1 MLLNELESRFNLLL
15 TPGEFKDFC
24 PNGLI
29 VKGSSGDP
37 QVTSVVTG
45 VSLRADL
52 ISRAIANGSNVIV
65 VHHPNGFWFS
75 DKEKRVLDTQ
85 YGEYMR
91 MLLQNRISLFGFHLP
106 LDAHPTLGNNATVYK
121 LLGLKGTLIARSDR
135 PNHPDRLMEGNTSFA
150 DRFMDGNIGFGGVG
164 VITDELLRKVF
175 PHGYQSFGF
184 ESGKEYKVAICTGSG
199 TSELE
204 KARARGYN
212 MFITGEIRESTPI
225 YSAETG
231 MAVIAAGHHRSEI
244 FGVENIATWLNDNG
258 VDARFIDLDNPI

>member
-1 MLLNELESRFNLLL
+1 MLLSELETRFNLLL

-37 QVTSVVTG
+37 TVTSVVTG

-52 ISRAIANGSNVIV
+52 ISRAIANGSNVIF

-121 LLGLKGTLIARSDR
+121 KLGLKGTVMQFSDR
-135 PNHPDRLMEGNTSFA
+135 PNFDDKPNLP
-150 DRFMDGNIGFGGVG
+150 DRFMEANIGFGGVG

-204 KARARGYN
+204 EARERGYN

-244 FGVENIATWLNDNG
+244 FGVQNIVDWLFIENG
-258 VDARFIDLDNPI
+258 VDAMFIDLDNPI

>member
-1 MLLNELESRFNLLL
+1 MLLSELETRFNLLL

-52 ISRAIANGSNVIV
+52 INRAVANGSNVIF

-121 LLGLKGTLIARSDR
+121 KLGLKGTVMRGSDGPNLDDR
-135 PNHPDRLMEGNTSFA
+135 PYLP
-150 DRFMDGNIGFGGVG
+150 DRFMEANIGFGGVG

-175 PHGYQSFGF
+175 PRGYQSFGF
-184 ESGKEYKVAICTGSG
+184 ESGKEYYVAICTGSG

-204 KARARGYN
+204 EARERGYN

-244 FGVENIATWLNDNG
+244 FGVENIATWLNENG
-258 VDARFIDLDNPI
+258 VAAMFIDLDNPI

>member
-1 MLLNELESRFNLLL
+1 MLLSELESRFNLLL

-52 ISRAIANGSNVIV
+52 ISRAIAMGSNVIF

-121 LLGLKGTLIARSDR
+121 MLGLKGTVMECSDG
-135 PNHPDRLMEGNTSFA
+135 PYLP
-150 DRFMDGNIGFGGVG
+150 DRFMEANIGFGGVG
-164 VITDELLRKVF
+164 VITDELLHKVF

-184 ESGKEYKVAICTGSG
+184 ESGKEYAVAICTGSG

-204 KARARGYN
+204 EARVRGYN

-244 FGVENIATWLNDNG
+244 FGVENIANWLIENG

>member
-1 MLLNELESRFNLLL
+1 MKAASTSCSPL
-15 TPGEFKDFC
+15 
-24 PNGLI
+24 LI

-52 ISRAIANGSNVIV
+52 INWAVAKGSNVIF

-106 LDAHPTLGNNATVYK
+106 LDAHPTLGNNATVYNK
-121 LLGLKGTLIARSDR
+121 LGLKGTVMQCAHGPYFSDK
-135 PNHPDRLMEGNTSFA
+135 PNLP
-150 DRFMDGNIGFGGVG
+150 DRFMEANIGFGGVG

-204 KARARGYN
+204 EARERGYN

-225 YSAETG
+225 YSTETG

-244 FGVENIATWLNDNG
+244 FGVENIANWLIENG

>member
-1 MLLNELESRFNLLL
+1 MLLSELESRLNLLL

-52 ISRAIANGSNVIV
+52 INWAVAKGSNVIF

-75 DKEKRVLDTQ
+75 DKEKRVLDNQ

-106 LDAHPTLGNNATVYK
+106 LDAHPTLGNNATVYQK
-121 LLGLKGTLIARSDR
+121 LGLKGTVMQCAHGPYFSDK
-135 PNHPDRLMEGNTSFA
+135 PNLP
-150 DRFMDGNIGFGGVG
+150 DRFMEANIGFGGVG

-204 KARARGYN
+204 EARERGYN

-244 FGVENIATWLNDNG
+244 FGVENIANWLIENG
-258 VDARFIDLDNPI
+258 VDARFIDIDNPI

>member
-1 MLLNELESRFNLLL
+1 MLLSELESRFNLLL

-52 ISRAIANGSNVIV
+52 INRAVANGSNVIF

-121 LLGLKGTLIARSDR
+121 KLGLDGTVMPVGLYYNDR
-135 PNHPDRLMEGNTSFA
+135 PKLP
-150 DRFMDGNIGFGGVG
+150 DRFMEANIGFGGVG

-204 KARARGYN
+204 AARERGYN

-244 FGVENIATWLNDNG
+244 FGVENIATWLNENG
-258 VDARFIDLDNPI
+258 VAAMFIDLDNPI

>member
-1 MLLNELESRFNLLL
+1 MQLSELDTKLNLLL

-52 ISRAIANGSNVIV
+52 INRAVEKGSNVIF

-91 MLLQNRISLFGFHLP
+91 MLLQNQISLFGFHLP

-121 LLGLKGTLIARSDR
+121 KLDLKGTVMQCAYGPYFSDK
-135 PNHPDRLMEGNTSFA
+135 PNLP
-150 DRFMDGNIGFGGVG
+150 DRFMEANIGFGGIG

-204 KARARGYN
+204 AARERGYN

-244 FGVENIATWLNDNG
+244 FGVENIANWLIENG

>member
-1 MLLNELESRFNLLL
+1 MLLSELESRFNLLL

-52 ISRAIANGSNVIV
+52 INRAVENGSNVIF

-91 MLLQNRISLFGFHLP
+91 MLLQNQISLFGFHLP

-121 LLGLKGTLIARSDR
+121 KLGLQGTVMQCAYGPYFGDK
-135 PNHPDRLMEGNTSFA
+135 PNLP
-150 DRFMDGNIGFGGVG
+150 DRFMEANIGFGGVG

-175 PHGYQSFGF
+175 QHGYQSFGF

-204 KARARGYN
+204 EARERGYN

-244 FGVENIATWLNDNG
+244 FGVENIANWLIENG

>member
-1 MLLNELESRFNLLL
+1 MLLSELESRFNLLL

-45 VSLRADL
+45 VSLRAEL
-52 ISRAIANGSNVIV
+52 INWAIAKGSNVIF

-75 DKEKRVLDTQ
+75 DKEKRVLNTQ

-91 MLLQNRISLFGFHLP
+91 MLLQNQISLFGFHLP
-106 LDAHPTLGNNATVYK
+106 LDAHPTLGNNATVYEK
-121 LLGLKGTLIARSDR
+121 LGLKGTVMQFSDG
-135 PNHPDRLMEGNTSFA
+135 PNFDDKPNLP
-150 DRFMDGNIGFGGVG
+150 DRFMEANIGFGGVG
-164 VITDELLRKVF
+164 VITDELLHKVF
-175 PHGYQSFGF
+175 PHGYQAFGF
-184 ESGKEYKVAICTGSG
+184 ESGKEYMVAICTGSG

-204 KARARGYN
+204 AARERGYN

-244 FGVENIATWLNDNG
+244 FGVENIADWLIENG
-258 VDARFIDLDNPI
+258 VDAMFIDLDNPI

>member
-1 MLLNELESRFNLLL
+1 MLLSELESRFNLLL

-52 ISRAIANGSNVIV
+52 ISRAIATGSNVIF

-106 LDAHPTLGNNATVYK
+106 LDAHPTLGNNATVYNK
-121 LLGLKGTLIARSDR
+121 LGLKGTVMQGDYDPYFDDKPLL
-135 PNHPDRLMEGNTSFA
+135 P
-150 DRFMDGNIGFGGVG
+150 DRFMEGNIGFGGVG

-204 KARARGYN
+204 EARERGYN

-244 FGVENIATWLNDNG
+244 FGVQNIADWLIENS

>member
-1 MLLNELESRFNLLL
+1 M
-15 TPGEFKDFC
+15 
-24 PNGLI
+24 
-29 VKGSSGDP
+29 
-37 QVTSVVTG
+37 TG

-52 ISRAIANGSNVIV
+52 INWAVAKGSNVIF

-75 DKEKRVLDTQ
+75 DKEKRVLNTQ

-91 MLLQNRISLFGFHLP
+91 MLLQNQISLFGFHLP
-106 LDAHPTLGNNATVYK
+106 LDAHPTLGNNATVYNK
-121 LLGLKGTLIARSDR
+121 LGLRGTVMQGADGIYFDDKPYL
-135 PNHPDRLMEGNTSFA
+135 P
-150 DRFMDGNIGFGGVG
+150 DRFMEANIGFGGVG
-164 VITDELLRKVF
+164 VITDELLHKVF

-184 ESGKEYKVAICTGSG
+184 ESGKEYAVAICTGSG

-204 KARARGYN
+204 EARERGYN

-244 FGVENIATWLNDNG
+244 FGVENIANWLIENG

>member
-1 MLLNELESRFNLLL
+1 MLLSELESRFNLLL

-52 ISRAIANGSNVIV
+52 INRAIENGSNVIF

-75 DKEKRVLDTQ
+75 DKEKRVLDNQ

-106 LDAHPTLGNNATVYK
+106 LDAHPTLGNNATVYQK
-121 LLGLKGTLIARSDR
+121 LGLKGTVMQGADGIYFDDKPYL
-135 PNHPDRLMEGNTSFA
+135 P
-150 DRFMDGNIGFGGVG
+150 DRFMEANIGFGGVG
-164 VITDELLRKVF
+164 VITDELLHKVF

-184 ESGKEYKVAICTGSG
+184 ESGKEYAVAICTGSG

-204 KARARGYN
+204 EARERGYN

-244 FGVENIATWLNDNG
+244 FGVENIANWLIETG

>member
-1 MLLNELESRFNLLL
+1 MLLSELESRFNLLL

-121 LLGLKGTLIARSDR
+121 LLGLKGTMMGCSDG
-135 PNHPDRLMEGNTSFA
+135 PNLPG
-150 DRFMDGNIGFGGVG
+150 RFMDGNIGFGGIG

-258 VDARFIDLDNPI
+258 VAAMFIDLDNPI

>member
-1 MLLNELESRFNLLL
+1 MLLSELESRFNLLL

-52 ISRAIANGSNVIV
+52 INRAVENGSNVIF

-91 MLLQNRISLFGFHLP
+91 MLLQNQISLFGFHLP

-121 LLGLKGTLIARSDR
+121 KLGLQGTVMQCAYGPYFSDK
-135 PNHPDRLMEGNTSFA
+135 PNLP
-150 DRFMDGNIGFGGVG
+150 DRFMEANIGFGGVG

-204 KARARGYN
+204 EARERGYN

-244 FGVENIATWLNDNG
+244 FGVENIANWLIENG

>member
-1 MLLNELESRFNLLL
+1 MQLTELESRFNLLL

-45 VSLRADL
+45 VSLRAAL
-52 ISRAIANGSNVIV
+52 INWAVAKGSNVIF

-106 LDAHPTLGNNATVYK
+106 LDAHPTLGNNATVYNK
-121 LLGLKGTLIARSDR
+121 LGLKGTVMQCAHGPYFSDK
-135 PNHPDRLMEGNTSFA
+135 PNLP
-150 DRFMDGNIGFGGVG
+150 DRFMEANIGFGGVG

-204 KARARGYN
+204 EARERGYN

-225 YSAETG
+225 YSTETG

-244 FGVENIATWLNDNG
+244 FGVENIANWLIENG

>member
-1 MLLNELESRFNLLL
+1 MLLSELESCLNLLL

-52 ISRAIANGSNVIV
+52 INWAIAKGSNVIF

-75 DKEKRVLDTQ
+75 DKEKRVLNTQ

-106 LDAHPTLGNNATVYK
+106 LDAHSTLGNNATVYK
-121 LLGLKGTLIARSDR
+121 KLGLKGTLMQFSDGPNFDDNPNR
-135 PNHPDRLMEGNTSFA
+135 P
-150 DRFMDGNIGFGGVG
+150 DRFMEANIGFGGVG
-164 VITDELLRKVF
+164 VITNELLRKVF

-204 KARARGYN
+204 EARERGYN

-231 MAVIAAGHHRSEI
+231 MAIIAAGHHRSEI
-244 FGVENIATWLNDNG
+244 FGVENIANWLIENG

>member
-1 MLLNELESRFNLLL
+1 MLLSELESRLNLLL

-52 ISRAIANGSNVIV
+52 ISRAIANGSNVIF

-91 MLLQNRISLFGFHLP
+91 MLLQNQISLFGFHLP
-106 LDAHPTLGNNATVYK
+106 LDAHPILGNNATVYK
-121 LLGLKGTLIARSDR
+121 KLDLKGTVMQFSDR
-135 PNHPDRLMEGNTSFA
+135 PNFDDKPNLP
-150 DRFMDGNIGFGGVG
+150 DRFMEANIGFGGVG

-204 KARARGYN
+204 EARERGYN

-244 FGVENIATWLNDNG
+244 FGVQNIVDWLFIENG
-258 VDARFIDLDNPI
+258 VDAMFIDLDNPI

>member
-1 MLLNELESRFNLLL
+1 MLLSELESRFNLLL

-52 ISRAIANGSNVIV
+52 INRAIENGSNVIF

-91 MLLQNRISLFGFHLP
+91 MLLHNQISLFGFHLP
-106 LDAHPTLGNNATVYK
+106 LDAHPTLGNNATVYNK
-121 LLGLKGTLIARSDR
+121 LGLRGTVMQGADGIYFDDKPYL
-135 PNHPDRLMEGNTSFA
+135 P
-150 DRFMDGNIGFGGVG
+150 DRFMEANIGFGGVG

-175 PHGYQSFGF
+175 PHGY
-184 ESGKEYKVAICTGSG
+184 K
-199 TSELE
+199 
-204 KARARGYN
+204 
-212 MFITGEIRESTPI
+212 
-225 YSAETG
+225 
-231 MAVIAAGHHRSEI
+231 
-244 FGVENIATWLNDNG
+244 
-258 VDARFIDLDNPI
+258 

>member
-1 MLLNELESRFNLLL
+1 MLLSELESRFNLLL
-15 TPGEFKDFC
+15 SPGEFKDFC

-45 VSLRADL
+45 VSLRAEL
-52 ISRAIANGSNVIV
+52 IQRAIENGSNVIF

-75 DKEKRVLDTQ
+75 DKEKRVLNTQ

-91 MLLQNRISLFGFHLP
+91 MLLQNQISLFGFHLP
-106 LDAHPTLGNNATVYK
+106 LDAHPTLGNNATVYEK
-121 LLGLKGTLIARSDR
+121 LGLKGTVMQFADEFSNFDDK
-135 PNHPDRLMEGNTSFA
+135 PNLP
-150 DRFMDGNIGFGGVG
+150 DRFMEANIGFGGVG

-184 ESGKEYKVAICTGSG
+184 ESGQEYKVAICTGSG

-204 KARARGYN
+204 EARERGYN

-244 FGVENIATWLNDNG
+244 FGVENIAKWLNGNG
-258 VDARFIDLDNPI
+258 VNANFIDLDNPI

>member
-1 MLLNELESRFNLLL
+1 MLLSELESRFNLLL

-52 ISRAIANGSNVIV
+52 INWAVAKGSNVIF

-106 LDAHPTLGNNATVYK
+106 LDAHPTLGNNATVYNK
-121 LLGLKGTLIARSDR
+121 LGLKGTVMQGADGLYFDDK
-135 PNHPDRLMEGNTSFA
+135 PLLP
-150 DRFMDGNIGFGGVG
+150 DRFMEANIGFGGRG
-164 VITDELLRKVF
+164 VITDELLCKVF

-184 ESGKEYKVAICTGSG
+184 ESGKEYAVAICTGSG

-204 KARARGYN
+204 EARERGYN

-244 FGVENIATWLNDNG
+244 FGVENIANWLIENG
-258 VDARFIDLDNPI
+258 VDAKFIDLDNPI

>member
-1 MLLNELESRFNLLL
+1 MLLSELEIRFNLLL

-52 ISRAIANGSNVIV
+52 INWAIAKGSNVIF

-106 LDAHPTLGNNATVYK
+106 LDAHPTLGNNASVYK
-121 LLGLKGTLIARSDR
+121 KLGLKGTVMQFSDG
-135 PNHPDRLMEGNTSFA
+135 PNFDGKPNLP
-150 DRFMDGNIGFGGVG
+150 DRFMEANIGFGGVG

-175 PHGYQSFGF
+175 PHGYQAFGF

-204 KARARGYN
+204 EARERGYN

-244 FGVENIATWLNDNG
+244 FGVKNIANWLIENG
-258 VDARFIDLDNPI
+258 VDARFIDLDNSI

>member
-1 MLLNELESRFNLLL
+1 MLLSELESRFNLLL

-37 QVTSVVTG
+37 EVTSVVTG

-52 ISRAIANGSNVIV
+52 INRATENGSNVIF

-106 LDAHPTLGNNATVYK
+106 LDAHPTLGNNATVYQK
-121 LLGLKGTLIARSDR
+121 LGLKGTVMQCAHGPYFSDK
-135 PNHPDRLMEGNTSFA
+135 PNLP
-150 DRFMDGNIGFGGVG
+150 DRFMEANIGFGGVG

-204 KARARGYN
+204 EARERGYN

-244 FGVENIATWLNDNG
+244 FGVENIANWLIENG

>member
-1 MLLNELESRFNLLL
+1 MLLSELESRFNLLL

-52 ISRAIANGSNVIV
+52 ISRAIWHGSNVIF

-75 DKEKRVLDTQ
+75 DKEKRVLDNQ

-106 LDAHPTLGNNATVYK
+106 LDAHPTLGNNATVYQK
-121 LLGLKGTLIARSDR
+121 LGLKGTVMQFSDEFSNFDDKSNL
-135 PNHPDRLMEGNTSFA
+135 P
-150 DRFMDGNIGFGGVG
+150 DRFMEANIGFGGVG

-204 KARARGYN
+204 EARERGYD

-244 FGVENIATWLNDNG
+244 FGVENIANWLIENG
-258 VDARFIDLDNPI
+258 VDARFIDIDNPI

>member
-1 MLLNELESRFNLLL
+1 MLLSELESRFNLLL

-52 ISRAIANGSNVIV
+52 INWAVAKGSNVIF

-75 DKEKRVLDTQ
+75 DKEKRVLNTQ

-91 MLLQNRISLFGFHLP
+91 MLLQNQISLFGFHLP
-106 LDAHPTLGNNATVYK
+106 LDAHSTLGNNATVYQK
-121 LLGLKGTLIARSDR
+121 LGLRGTVMQGADGLYFDDK
-135 PNHPDRLMEGNTSFA
+135 PLLP
-150 DRFMDGNIGFGGVG
+150 DRFMEANIGFGGVG
-164 VITDELLRKVF
+164 VITDELLCKVF

-184 ESGKEYKVAICTGSG
+184 ESGKEYAVAICTGSG

-204 KARARGYN
+204 EARERGYN

-244 FGVENIATWLNDNG
+244 FGVENIANWLIENG

>member
-1 MLLNELESRFNLLL
+1 LSELESRFNLLL

-52 ISRAIANGSNVIV
+52 INWAVAKGSNVIF

-106 LDAHPTLGNNATVYK
+106 LDAHPTLGNNATVYEK
-121 LLGLKGTLIARSDR
+121 LGLKGTVMQFSDGQYFDNR
-135 PNHPDRLMEGNTSFA
+135 PNLP
-150 DRFMDGNIGFGGVG
+150 DRFMEANIGFGGVG
-164 VITDELLRKVF
+164 VITDELLHKVF
-175 PHGYQSFGF
+175 PHGYQAFGF
-184 ESGKEYKVAICTGSG
+184 ESSKEYAVAICTGSG

-204 KARARGYN
+204 EARERGYN

-244 FGVENIATWLNDNG
+244 FGVENIANWLIENG

>member
-1 MLLNELESRFNLLL
+1 MLLSELEIRFNLLL
-15 TPGEFKDFC
+15 APGEFKDFC

-52 ISRAIANGSNVIV
+52 INRAIENGSNVIF

-91 MLLQNRISLFGFHLP
+91 MLLQNQISLFGFHLP

-121 LLGLKGTLIARSDR
+121 KLGLKGTVMQFSDGPNLDDR
-135 PNHPDRLMEGNTSFA
+135 PNLP
-150 DRFMDGNIGFGGVG
+150 DRFMEANIGFGGVG

-175 PHGYQSFGF
+175 SHGYQAFGF

-204 KARARGYN
+204 AARERGYN

-244 FGVENIATWLNDNG
+244 FGVKNIADWLIENG

>member
-1 MLLNELESRFNLLL
+1 MRLSELESRFNLLL

-52 ISRAIANGSNVIV
+52 INRAVEKGSNVIF

-75 DKEKRVLDTQ
+75 DKEKRVLNTQ

-91 MLLQNRISLFGFHLP
+91 MLLQNQISLFGFHLP
-106 LDAHPTLGNNATVYK
+106 LDAHPTLGNNATVYNK
-121 LLGLKGTLIARSDR
+121 LGLQGTVMQCAYGPYFSDK
-135 PNHPDRLMEGNTSFA
+135 PNLP
-150 DRFMDGNIGFGGVG
+150 DRFMEANIGFGGVG

-204 KARARGYN
+204 EARERGYN

-244 FGVENIATWLNDNG
+244 FGVENIANWLIENG

>member
-1 MLLNELESRFNLLL
+1 MLLSELESRFNLLL

-52 ISRAIANGSNVIV
+52 IRRAIWHGSNVIF

-75 DKEKRVLDTQ
+75 DKEKRVLDNQ

-91 MLLQNRISLFGFHLP
+91 MLLQNCISLFGFHLP
-106 LDAHPTLGNNATVYK
+106 LDAHPTLGNNATVYNK
-121 LLGLKGTLIARSDR
+121 LGLRGTVMQGADGLYFDDK
-135 PNHPDRLMEGNTSFA
+135 PLLP
-150 DRFMDGNIGFGGVG
+150 DRFMEANIGFGGVG
-164 VITDELLRKVF
+164 VITDELLHKVF

-204 KARARGYN
+204 EARERGYN

-244 FGVENIATWLNDNG
+244 FGVENIANWLVENG

>member
-1 MLLNELESRFNLLL
+1 MFLSELESRFNLLL

-45 VSLRADL
+45 VSLRTDL
-52 ISRAIANGSNVIV
+52 INRAIENGSNVIF

-91 MLLQNRISLFGFHLP
+91 MLLQNQISLFGFHLP
-106 LDAHPTLGNNATVYK
+106 LDAHPTLGNNATVYNK
-121 LLGLKGTLIARSDR
+121 LGLKGTVMHDGLYHVDQ
-135 PNHPDRLMEGNTSFA
+135 PYLP
-150 DRFMDGNIGFGGVG
+150 DRFMEANIGFGGVG

-184 ESGKEYKVAICTGSG
+184 ESGKEYAVAICTGSG

-204 KARARGYN
+204 EARERGYN

-244 FGVENIATWLNDNG
+244 FGVENIANWLNENG
-258 VDARFIDLDNPI
+258 VAAMFIDLDNPI

>member
-1 MLLNELESRFNLLL
+1 MLLSELESRFNLLL

-52 ISRAIANGSNVIV
+52 INWAVAKGSNVIF

-106 LDAHPTLGNNATVYK
+106 LDAHPTLGNNATVYQK
-121 LLGLKGTLIARSDR
+121 LGLKGTVMQCAHGPYFSDK
-135 PNHPDRLMEGNTSFA
+135 PNLP
-150 DRFMDGNIGFGGVG
+150 DRFMEANIGFGGVG

-204 KARARGYN
+204 EARERGYN
-212 MFITGEIRESTPI
+212 MFITGEVRESTPI

-244 FGVENIATWLNDNG
+244 FGVENIANWLVENG

>member
-1 MLLNELESRFNLLL
+1 MLLSELEIRFNLLL
-15 TPGEFKDFC
+15 APGEFKDFC

-52 ISRAIANGSNVIV
+52 INRAIENGSNVIF

-91 MLLQNRISLFGFHLP
+91 MLLQNQISLFGFHLP

-121 LLGLKGTLIARSDR
+121 KLGLKGTVMQFSDGPNLDDR
-135 PNHPDRLMEGNTSFA
+135 PNLP
-150 DRFMDGNIGFGGVG
+150 DRFMEANIGFGGVG

-175 PHGYQSFGF
+175 PHGYQAFGF

-204 KARARGYN
+204 EARERGYN

-231 MAVIAAGHHRSEI
+231 MVVIAAGHHRSEI
-244 FGVENIATWLNDNG
+244 FGVKNIADWLIENG

>member
-1 MLLNELESRFNLLL
+1 MLLSELESRFNLLL

-52 ISRAIANGSNVIV
+52 INWAVAKGSNVIF

-106 LDAHPTLGNNATVYK
+106 LDAHPTLGNNATVYEK
-121 LLGLKGTLIARSDR
+121 LGLKGTVMQCAYGPYFSDK
-135 PNHPDRLMEGNTSFA
+135 PNLP
-150 DRFMDGNIGFGGVG
+150 DRFMEANIGFGGIG

-204 KARARGYN
+204 EARERGYN

-244 FGVENIATWLNDNG
+244 FGVENIANWLIENG

>member
-1 MLLNELESRFNLLL
+1 MRLSELEDRLNLLL

-29 VKGSSGDP
+29 VKGASGDP
-37 QVTSVVTG
+37 QVTSVMTG

-52 ISRAIANGSNVIV
+52 INRAIANGSNVII

-75 DKEKRVLDTQ
+75 EKDKRVLDNQ

-91 MLLQNRISLFGFHLP
+91 MLLQNGISLFGYHLP
-106 LDAHPTLGNNATVYK
+106 LDAHPYLGNNATVYDK
-121 LLGLKGTLIARSDR
+121 LGLEGDVMWCSDELSDGHR
-135 PNHPDRLMEGNTSFA
+135 FGGEPTMP
-150 DRFMDGNIGFGGVG
+150 DRFMEANIGFGGVG
-164 VITDELLRKVF
+164 VITDELLHNVF
-175 PHGYQSFGF
+175 PRGYQSFGF

-204 KARARGYN
+204 EARSRGYN

-225 YSAETG
+225 YSKETG
-231 MAVIAAGHHRSEI
+231 MAVIAAGHHRSET
-244 FGVENIATWLNDNG
+244 FGVENLANWLIENG